1 MRISDWSSDVVSS
14 DLTTDREHPAQRDEA
29 RHDPQGLMITDIA
42 KQHRGERHDEK
53 LAERPARGDDT
64 EGAAALFGAD
74 DAPDRAEHDAEGRR
88 RLRHADKQAETD
100 MKPDRVGREAG
111 DAQPARGEQRARPHA
126 PPPPL

>member
-1 MRISDWSSDVVSS
+1 MRRSLAQRVARALL
-14 DLTTDREHPAQRDEA
+14 DLQAQARAAVGAPRNTDREQPAQRDEP

-74 DAPDRAEHDAEGRR
+74 DAPDRAEHDDAGRNR
-88 RLRHADKQAETD
+88 KSTRLNSSH
-100 MKPDRVGREAG
+100 
-111 DAQPARGEQRARPHA
+111 
-126 PPPPL
+126 